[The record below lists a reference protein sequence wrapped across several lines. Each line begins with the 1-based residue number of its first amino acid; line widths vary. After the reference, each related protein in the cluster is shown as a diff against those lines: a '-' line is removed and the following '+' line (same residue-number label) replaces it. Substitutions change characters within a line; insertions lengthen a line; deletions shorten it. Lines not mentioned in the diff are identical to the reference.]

1 MRPRPG
7 GPAAPTVPPWGTTS
21 AFTRPRAGALT
32 ASKADAFDRVVDGSP
47 PRRYASAL
55 RRDPRDLGEL
65 PGVGVLLEPD
75 DLAVAEVPDVGDLR
89 IQRLPGAYQRLGYP
103 ENAAMA
109 QRKARE
115 ASR

>member
-1 MRPRPG
+1 
-7 GPAAPTVPPWGTTS
+7 
-21 AFTRPRAGALT
+21 
-32 ASKADAFDRVVDGSP
+32 
-47 PRRYASAL
+47 
-55 RRDPRDLGEL
+55 
-65 PGVGVLLEPD
+65 
-75 DLAVAEVPDVGDLR
+75 VGDLR